1 MACCIYEY
9 LPFFLTTRVFFVLFH
24 CIVWCEHRSQ
34 NSTLA
39 SRKWL
44 VIMNSFWRIIN
55 FSLSKHL
62 RISRGRPTCT
72 FSERLEAIE
81 KIYLGFFN
89 RVSTIAGIIFNS
101 SLAHLKNLTVAYNW
115 FKQRQLNLSPAASS
129 FISNP

>member
-1 MACCIYEY
+1 MLHLRIFTIFSYNPSILCSISLHRMVRTQITKFYFGVEKMACYYDFI
-9 LPFFLTTRVFFVLFH
+9 
-24 CIVWCEHRSQ
+24 
-34 NSTLA
+34 
-39 SRKWL
+39 
-44 VIMNSFWRIIN
+44 WRIIN